1 MTYKNLK
8 IQGETLGIVVS
19 SLLFMITRHA
29 GSGGTSCQGAI
40 AEHFSV
46 LAKYPGLERTALINT
61 CLRLKKCWLYL
72 PNSLKSK
79 TLPEERES
87 DSTQDIVSY
96 RSVVKRH

>member
-46 LAKYPGLERTALINT
+46 LAKYPGLEGTVLRDT
-61 CLRLKKCWLYL
+61 CLWLQ
-72 PNSLKSK
+72 K
-79 TLPEERES
+79 TLAV
-87 DSTQDIVSY
+87 STQFSELENTA
-96 RSVVKRH
+96 RGA